1 MRDELS
7 VLKLVTARLDAAG
20 LAYMVTGSV
29 ALSLYAEP
37 RMTRDVDLVVELQP
51 ADATRFAG
59 VLGSDFDVD
68 ADRIRD
74 AIAQRSMFNAIHTA
88 AVVKLDIIV
97 RKTGAYREEEFR
109 RRRLGTIDG
118 SEMWVVSPED
128 LLLSKLD
135 WARDSRSEVQLRD
148 VRRLIAAQADLDWT
162 YIRDWAERMELLHL
176 LREVRP

>member
-74 AIAQRSMFNAIHTA
+74 AIGQRSMFNAIHTA

-162 YIRDWAERMELLHL
+162 YVRDWAERMELLHL